1 MAIVLVLLFAP
12 RFDNGNR
19 NSSYVLA
26 ALFVLGLYV
35 SVLIHE
41 LAHVWV
47 ARRYV
52 MPVASIT
59 LHLLG
64 GETAIEG
71 ESRTPSQEFWTSVS
85 GPLASLAIGL
95 AALLGSS
102 ALTAGSGHAIVTSI
116 AWVNLLVAGFNLIPG
131 LPLDGGRVFRAI
143 IWAVSGDEA
152 TGTKTAAWIG
162 RLFAVIAVVLPLYWM
177 STRNDSIGS
186 VDVIVGVLI
195 AWFLWSGATQALRAA
210 DRGARLNSLHARLIG
225 EAGVEAPADA
235 PSLSADLHGVPLLRA
250 MAATPSDVYRL
261 TESDG
266 TTFGRLLA
274 DRVDVAYRNGKA

>member
-1 MAIVLVLLFAP
+1 MAVVLVGLFAP
-12 RFDNGNR
+12 RFDNGTN
-19 NSSYVLA
+19 NSYVLA
-26 ALFVLGLYV
+26 GLFVLALYV

-41 LAHVWV
+41 LAHVWI
-47 ARRYV
+47 ARRYA

-71 ESRTPSQEFWTSVS
+71 ESRTPGQEFWTSVS

-95 AALLGSS
+95 VALLGSS
-102 ALTAGSGHAIVTSI
+102 TLTAGSSHAIVASI
-116 AWVNLLVAGFNLIPG
+116 GWVNLLVAAFNLIPG

-143 IWAVSGDEA
+143 IWAVTGDEA

-162 RLFAVIAVVLPLYWM
+162 RLFAVIAVAFPLYWM
-177 STRNDSIGS
+177 LTHNDSVGS
-186 VDVIVGVLI
+186 VDIIVGILI
-195 AWFLWSGATQALRAA
+195 AWFLWTGATQALRNA
-210 DRGARLNSLHARLIG
+210 DRSARLNSLYARSIG
-225 EAGVEAPADA
+225 EAGVDAPADA
-235 PSLSADLHGVPLLRA
+235 PSLPADLHGIPLLRA
-250 MAATPSDVYRL
+250 MAATPSDVYQL